1 MLLYNIESIARKL
14 TADYESV
21 SSHIEHM
28 GVRGSTRE
36 DVLRN
41 HIKSLLPQKYYVG
54 NGIITDS
61 NGAQSKQQDFFI
73 YDAFNSPT
81 FLQTESTSII
91 PIESVFA
98 TIEVK
103 SSLNKEILSQ
113 CVDNIKSVKSLEL
126 ATLKNSPFIPSV
138 HNTIFGAVF
147 SYTST
152 TSLETLATN
161 LSEFNKSIAHEHQI
175 NIVCVLDKGL
185 ILHTS
190 KAFGEESSILPS
202 PQTTLAIIENEK
214 EKNLYLFYLLL
225 LQHLNTTYNFPPNL
239 MKYAVKSGALNE
251 TQVKVPMHLIPD
263 DLTLKMG
270 GATLNKSDIEFF
282 SKYNKIVFKAMTN
295 QLTAEDLKD
304 VSLSIDNLQPII
316 ERFTSILHRS
326 FGADVKATP
335 IFEPQS
341 SD

>member
-1 MLLYNIESIARKL
+1 
-14 TADYESV
+14 
-21 SSHIEHM
+21 
-28 GVRGSTRE
+28 
-36 DVLRN
+36 
-41 HIKSLLPQKYYVG
+41 
-54 NGIITDS
+54 
-61 NGAQSKQQDFFI
+61 
-73 YDAFNSPT
+73 
-81 FLQTESTSII
+81 
-91 PIESVFA
+91 
-98 TIEVK
+98 
-103 SSLNKEILSQ
+103 
-113 CVDNIKSVKSLEL
+113 
-126 ATLKNSPFIPSV
+126 
-138 HNTIFGAVF
+138 
-147 SYTST
+147 
-152 TSLETLATN
+152 
-161 LSEFNKSIAHEHQI
+161 
-175 NIVCVLDKGL
+175 
-185 ILHTS
+185 
-190 KAFGEESSILPS
+190 
-202 PQTTLAIIENEK
+202 
-214 EKNLYLFYLLL
+214 
-225 LQHLNTTYNFPPNL
+225 